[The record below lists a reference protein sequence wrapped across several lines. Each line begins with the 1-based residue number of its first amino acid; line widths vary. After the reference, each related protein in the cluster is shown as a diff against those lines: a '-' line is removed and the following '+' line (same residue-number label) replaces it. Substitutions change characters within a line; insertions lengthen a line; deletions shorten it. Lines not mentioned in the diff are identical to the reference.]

1 MTRQISLLVN
11 EVPINLDYFVQGFIA
26 HTTAG
31 MLAALEGALAHINR
45 ISKHHSPGTVTYHHG
60 EADHA
65 AYLSRPFLEAR
76 KAVLKR
82 MRDAGIGI

>member
-1 MTRQISLLVN
+1 MFN
-11 EVPINLDYFVQGFIA
+11 EK
-26 HTTAG
+26 TARH
-31 MLAALEGALAHINR
+31 MLTAVEGALAHINR

-60 EADHA
+60 ESDHI

-76 KAVLKR
+76 KALLKR